1 MALGVPSR
9 LRPRIL
15 STFGTTRVVG
25 RQPKAPAAFTPGE
38 IPVTHFQRLSRPQG
52 TWFCRK
58 EPRKKNPKW
67 HHWGFFFVLNALFN
81 SLYIYT
87 TVICQRQWYFLV
99 CALMCCA
106 CLTLCASSLPPGVS
120 FLQWPGHVA
129 CLVRRCGIPLG
140 RGWALPFNPGR
151 LGIALSSWFDL
162 SVGCFSTS
170 PSACSRCSL
179 PWIVPGCCWA
189 RSVSYALVSRML
201 LYSSGPAIDYMRG
214 PIATHPQTFQPVAS
228 RYTDWAIPAPL
239 SKT

>member
-1 MALGVPSR
+1 
-9 LRPRIL
+9 
-15 STFGTTRVVG
+15 
-25 RQPKAPAAFTPGE
+25 
-38 IPVTHFQRLSRPQG
+38 
-52 TWFCRK
+52 
-58 EPRKKNPKW
+58 
-67 HHWGFFFVLNALFN
+67 
-81 SLYIYT
+81 
-87 TVICQRQWYFLV
+87 
-99 CALMCCA
+99 MCCA

-120 FLQWPGHVA
+120 FLQCPGHVA

-214 PIATHPQTFQPVAS
+214 PIATHPVSISDPSVGTMISSYGSMPRSFRLPHTPWDGAPADLLGS
-228 RYTDWAIPAPL
+228 IPRP
-239 SKT
+239 SD